1 MNTKIFD
8 YLNIYASTPDPQY
21 AIMLRGKW
29 GCGKTHFIKGWLNKF
44 EVKDFAD
51 DADFFASH
59 LSPITIFRY
68 KFDKMLIAKGFVC
81 VTDGLKKG
89 IYLSRIPH
97 DLGFIPH
104 DFAYAVKRKGFFA
117 IETGF
122 SCIWSKLHLI
132 LK

>member
-51 DADFFASH
+51 DADFF
-59 LSPITIFRY
+59 
-68 KFDKMLIAKGFVC
+68 
-81 VTDGLKKG
+81 
-89 IYLSRIPH
+89 
-97 DLGFIPH
+97 
-104 DFAYAVKRKGFFA
+104 
-117 IETGF
+117 
-122 SCIWSKLHLI
+122 LHLI
-132 LK
+132 YHPSRFSDINLIRC